1 MKIKILSVFVMSAL
15 TMTGQAHANTNIPY
29 FEKTSQNIYQNIQNK
44 LNEVKLLA
52 ENSSNIIIGE
62 GGQRYIKIN
71 NTRYR
76 LNNDNYVLFD
86 FPASFTDESS
96 FRNVFDF
103 IPSEWEL
110 TWNDLGVVMVN
121 TQFGNYDYGNGC
133 LIEYMPAATQ
143 LDADTRVIIET
154 ASCAWD
160 SNLLPSNTPADVSL
174 LEATHD
180 TATLTWDKVEK
191 ADLYKIYRDGM
202 MVAQNAAT
210 NSLIFKDINLSP
222 ENSYSYQI
230 EACNQYGC
238 AEEKS
243 AALEVK
249 TLSTPEVIPN
259 TPLPPS
265 LINNGTRT
273 NIVNWNITSGATHYQ
288 VFRNGEIIADDLTE
302 VSFVDTAATGVTQN
316 TQYQYAV
323 AACND
328 AGCSMPSQTA
338 DVHTSAMDKL
348 AINVKNID
356 PNTNS
361 GSLGVNIRTQYT
373 SNQVFSENQSYSRSG
388 VYDYGRG
395 IYFNQSNGGKYW
407 AQINKQPVN
416 GQICRSDSH
425 NYKRTEG
432 KNSVAVIDCLTPATL
447 TSLVPQQI
455 TLHPAQTDFYIS
467 MPQLHRVSDGKEII
481 TSSYIVTSS
490 NEKVVTIGKNGKLV
504 PQAEG
509 ESIIT
514 VQVNPEY
521 YEVTT
526 PITYTVRINAHQESV
541 VLQTVEIGQSTL
553 LAPGSEHQTIAPK
566 AKTMVRAYLYAQ
578 DASDTTMPAVNM
590 TLSVN
595 GQTMTTAMTCPTEAK
610 VGPFDAPSY
619 DRAATCYSI
628 IDEQTARTFIANGV
642 VMTISTDT
650 GLSVTTK
657 PKVNTN
663 STLNL
668 KLVPGYNDH
677 GQTKA
682 PDVDAFK
689 DTIKQAYPFSTVNI
703 SVRES
708 VETHA
713 QLNQSLGVVD
723 NIRKLETDGL
733 TYYYGLVPGG
743 CYGEAVGLAF
753 VNGVTAVGRDVASC
767 SSYLRTVFVH
777 ELGHNFGL
785 PHAPGCGKVSSE
797 AFWNSDAWE
806 GVNEGKHSPSPLFDR
821 ANNNVISPKD
831 PSIHSD
837 SDVMN
842 YCFGDRFSQYNYNK
856 LANYINAKSWFS
868 DTTANLRQTAEPT
881 LMISGEIVD
890 GKVWLDPVIMSDNA
904 MYEDNDTGNSEFT
917 LLINTTDG
925 AVMYP
930 VHLNEIDHSDKKTFS
945 LQIPASAHINAL
957 KIFKSEHELSIEIK
971 GLKEQKAKA
980 TYASPR
986 TETVE
991 YSGNEVIWNHVMYPW
1006 LTVVH
1011 IKEDG
1016 SRQALSINATGGSVD
1031 LSEYDVTHGTLT
1043 FSLSNGM
1050 SSVIKTKQL

>member
-1 MKIKILSVFVMSAL
+1 MKIKILSVLVMSAL
-15 TMTGQAHANTNIPY
+15 AMTGQAHAKTNTPY
-29 FEKTSQNIYQNIQNK
+29 FEQTSQNIYQKIQNK
-44 LNEVKLLA
+44 LNDIKSLA
-52 ENSSNIIIGE
+52 ENSNNIIVGE
-62 GGQRYIKIN
+62 DKQRYIEIN

-76 LNNDNYVLFD
+76 LNSDNYLLFD
-86 FPASFTDESS
+86 FPSSFTDESS

-103 IPSEWEL
+103 IPPEWEL
-110 TWNDLGVVMVN
+110 TWNDLGVVIVN

-154 ASCAWD
+154 ASCAWN
-160 SNLLPSNTPADVSL
+160 SNLLPSHSPASLSL

-202 MVAQNAAT
+202 LVAQSSAT
-210 NSLIFKDINLSP
+210 KSLTFKDISLSS
-222 ENSYSYQI
+222 ETRYSYQI

-243 AALEVK
+243 A
-249 TLSTPEVIPN
+249 TLAVETLPTPEVIPN
-259 TPLPPS
+259 TPPPPS

-288 VFRNGEIIADDLTE
+288 VFRNGEIIADDLTD

-328 AGCSMPSQTA
+328 TGCSVPSQTA

-361 GSLGVNIRTQYT
+361 VGVNIRSQYT
-373 SNQVFSENQSYSRSG
+373 SNQIFSENKSYSKKG
-388 VYDYGRG
+388 IYDYGRG
-395 IYFNQSNGGKYW
+395 IYFSQNDGGKYW
-407 AQINKQPVN
+407 VQINRQPTN
-416 GQICRSDSH
+416 GQSCQSDSH
-425 NYKRTEG
+425 NYKRTQG
-432 KNSVAVIDCLTPATL
+432 QNVVAVLDCLTPATL

-455 TLHPAQTDFYIS
+455 TLHPTQTDFYLS
-467 MPQLHRVSDGKEII
+467 MPLLHRVADGKEII
-481 TSSYIVTSS
+481 TSSYIMTSS
-490 NEKVVTIGKNGKLV
+490 NEKVVTIGKNGKLI

-514 VQVNPEY
+514 VQANPEY
-521 YEVTT
+521 YDVAT
-526 PITYTVRINAHQESV
+526 PITYTVRVNAHQQSV
-541 VLQTVEIGQSTL
+541 VLQNVEIGQSTL
-553 LAPGSEHQTIAPK
+553 LSPRSEHQIIAPK

-578 DASDTTMPAVNM
+578 DASDTTMPAVNI
-590 TLSVN
+590 TLSAN

-619 DRAATCYSI
+619 DRAETCYSI
-628 IDEQTARTFIANGV
+628 IDEQTARTFIDNNM
-642 VMTISTDT
+642 VMNISTDT
-650 GLSVTTK
+650 GLSMTTM
-657 PKVNTN
+657 PKVNIH

-668 KLVPGYNDH
+668 KLVPGYNDRS
-677 GQTKA
+677 QALA
-682 PDVDAFK
+682 PDIDAFS
-689 DTIKQAYPFSTVNI
+689 DTIKQAYPLSTVNI

-708 VETHA
+708 VETPSV
-713 QLNQSLGVVD
+713 LNQSLDIVEK
-723 NIRKLETDGL
+723 IRKLETDGL
-733 TYYYGLVPGG
+733 SYFYGLVPGG
-743 CYGEAVGLAF
+743 CYGTVGLAF
-753 VNGVTAVGRDVASC
+753 VGGTSAVGRDASC
-767 SSYLRTVFVH
+767 SPYLRSVFVH

-785 PHAPGCGKVSSE
+785 NHAPGCGKTSSE
-797 AFWNSDAWE
+797 AFWHSDAWE
-806 GVNEGKHSPSPLFDR
+806 GVDLGKHSPSPLFDR
-821 ANNNVISPKD
+821 TNNNVISPKD

-842 YCFGDRFSQYNYNK
+842 YCIGDRFTQYNYSK
-856 LANYINAKSWFS
+856 LARHINAKSWFS
-868 DTTANLRQTAEPT
+868 NTTTNLLQTAEPT

-890 GKVWLDPVIMSDNA
+890 GKVWIDPVIMSDNA
-904 MYEDNDTGNSEFT
+904 MYEDNGTSNSTFT
-917 LLINTTDG
+917 ILINSTDG

-930 VHLNEIDHSDKKTFS
+930 VHFNEIDHSDKKTFS
-945 LQIPASAHINAL
+945 LQIPASAHINAI
-957 KIFKSEHELSIEIK
+957 KMFEGEHEVTIEIK
-971 GLKEQKAKA
+971 GLKEQKTKA
-980 TYASPR
+980 IDQSPR
-986 TETVE
+986 TNTVE
-991 YSGNEVIWNHVMYPW
+991 LSGSEVIWNHVKYPW

-1011 IKEDG
+1011 IKADG

-1031 LSEYDVTHGTLT
+1031 LSGYDLTLGTLS
-1043 FSLSNGM
+1043 FSLSNGI
-1050 SSVIKTKQL
+1050 SSVMKTEQL